1 VKQRSPRDHGDRERR
16 WLPGAATGL
25 RRIAGTAIR
34 PVAGVVTLVR
44 WLRASG
50 IGAAVRNRAEALAR
64 SVVGPL
70 SFDVD
75 VPESSPPSRGRRD
88 WFLLLDVAA
97 AVVLYILAAVWLI
110 EVSDGLGD
118 TYPPQLMHLLAMAG
132 TLPVALRR
140 GRPLVAWQIV
150 LVALVATSGW
160 FAPAMSNAEFG
171 HGGSLLPVFVPGQ
184 VIAYVLCL
192 YTIASR
198 TTRTLASGAW
208 LWSLIG
214 LVVIAAAGMSA
225 GLQNAALWTWSIVIV
240 SLVPLFGHN
249 VRTRRRAEADLELE
263 QRRAEQEQAARATLE
278 ERSRIARELHDVVA
292 HNMSVIAIQAEAAPL
307 RSPDDASALTADLAA
322 IRATALETL
331 TEMRRI
337 LGVLRNRDDQADT
350 APAPDLEQLQALV
363 DKVAAAGVD
372 VEMTVTGEARP
383 VPPGVGVSVY
393 RIVQESLSNVL
404 HHAPGA
410 AVTIS
415 LAYHDSPPAVRVRVE
430 NGPSPAG
437 AASGDRVGA
446 RHGLVGMRERAAML
460 RGQFNAGPTDD
471 GGFVVE
477 AALPLEE
484 S

>member
-1 VKQRSPRDHGDRERR
+1 M
-16 WLPGAATGL
+16 L
-25 RRIAGTAIR
+25 
-34 PVAGVVTLVR
+34 R
-44 WLRASG
+44 WLRTRARG
-50 IGAAVRNRAEALAR
+50 VVAAARIRAPSLAR
-64 SVVGPL
+64 AVVGPL
-70 SFDVD
+70 SVD
-75 VPESSPPSRGRRD
+75 VPQWSAPRRRHRD
-88 WFLLLDVAA
+88 WLLLLDIAI
-97 AVVLYILAAVWLI
+97 AVLLYILAAVWLI
-110 EVSDGLGD
+110 EVSDGLEGV
-118 TYPPQLMHLLAMAG
+118 YPPNLIQLLAASG

-140 GRPLVAWQIV
+140 RRPLMAWQVV
-150 LVALVATSGW
+150 LLALIATSGW
-160 FAPAMSNAEFG
+160 FTPAMSNAGFG
-171 HGGSLLPVFVPGQ
+171 HSGSLLPVFVPTQ
-184 VIAYVLCL
+184 AIAYVLCL
-192 YTIASR
+192 YTVASR
-198 TTRTLASGAW
+198 TTRTLAAGTW
-208 LWSLIG
+208 LWSLLG
-214 LVVIAAAGMSA
+214 LVVIAAAGMAA
-225 GLQNAALWTWSIVIV
+225 GLQNAALWTWSIAVV
-240 SLVPLFGHN
+240 TLVPLFGHN
-249 VRTRRRAEADLELE
+249 VRTRRRALADLELE
-263 QRRAEQEQAARATLE
+263 QRRTQQEQAARATLE

-307 RSPDDASALTADLAA
+307 RSPDDAGALTADLAA

-350 APAPDLEQLQALV
+350 APAPDLEQLKPLV

-372 VEMTVTGEARP
+372 VGMTVTGQARS

-415 LAYHDSPPAVRVRVE
+415 LAYHDSPPAVWVRVE

-437 AASGDRVGA
+437 AASEDRVGA

-460 RGQFNAGPTDD
+460 RGQFSAGPTDD

-477 AALPLEE
+477 AALPLEG